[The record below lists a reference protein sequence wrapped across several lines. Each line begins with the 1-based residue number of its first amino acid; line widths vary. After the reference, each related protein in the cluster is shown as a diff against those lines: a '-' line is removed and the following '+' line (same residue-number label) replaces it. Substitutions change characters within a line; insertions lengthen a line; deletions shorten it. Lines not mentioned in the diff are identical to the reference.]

1 MKPEIALNFMEINCL
16 VTSQD
21 QKEMKEEAV
30 RTLRILIEEGNN
42 NDRINETGD

>member
-1 MKPEIALNFMEINCL
+1 MTYEQALNFLNLNCL

-30 RTLRILIEEGNN
+30 RTLRELVEGAKL
-42 NDRINETGD
+42 

>member
-1 MKPEIALNFMEINCL
+1 MKPEIALNFLEINCL

-30 RTLRILIEEGNN
+30 RTLRILIEEGD
-42 NDRINETGD
+42 NDEWID